1 MNSGADWEPVPIT
14 STLTRY
20 TFTNSTSDNR
30 VAIKIASSGDS
41 IIMWGAQL
49 EEGSFVTSYIPTT
62 TSTVLRDSDDAYV
75 EGNNFTSWYNTE
87 EGTLIV
93 SHSATAISATTQ
105 DYGAATI
112 KNINT
117 SSVMSLRCSS
127 NGLGSLVYDAYGTA
141 ASLTQFNFT
150 GLTTSTVNSVVTHA
164 LAYKAN
170 LCAYSYNGTV
180 AETDT
185 VAIITSSM
193 VRLNIGSNAGAQTI
207 SRFAYYSKRLT
218 DAEIQSITTQ

>member
-1 MNSGADWEPVPIT
+1 MDNGTNWYPVTIT

-30 VAIKIASSGDS
+30 VAIKIATSGDS

-49 EEGSFVTSYIPTT
+49 EDGAFVTSYIPTT
-62 TSTVLRDSDDAYV
+62 TLAVLRNSDDAYV
-75 EGNNFTSWYNTE
+75 DGNNFSSWYRSD

-93 SHSATAISATTQ
+93 SHSATAISATVN

-112 KNINT
+112 ANINT

-127 NGLGSLVYDAYGTA
+127 NGSGSLVYDAYGTS

-164 LAYKAN
+164 LSYKAN
-170 LCAYSYNGTV
+170 LCAYSYDGTV
-180 AETDT
+180 AETDNL
-185 VAIITSSM
+185 AIITSSM
-193 VRLNIGSNAGAQTI
+193 IRLNIGNNAGAQTI
-207 SRFAYYSKRLT
+207 ARFAYYPKQLT
-218 DAEIQSITTQ
+218 NAEIQSITTQ